1 VTEPAIQ
8 STTTIRVRD
17 LQLLADIGIN
27 PDEIGRRQPL
37 VVTVELLLNVTEGV
51 EAIAQTVDYRRV
63 SQAAEE
69 LAQVHFPLIETF
81 GLRLGEQCL
90 RFAGVTEARVSLDK
104 PFALTRGTAGVEVV
118 VKRSSGIGIV
128 LPGQNK

>member
-81 GLRLGEQCL
+81 GFALASNVYASRASPRPVSRSTNPLRLLAEQ
-90 RFAGVTEARVSLDK
+90 RA
-104 PFALTRGTAGVEVV
+104 
-118 VKRSSGIGIV
+118 
-128 LPGQNK
+128 